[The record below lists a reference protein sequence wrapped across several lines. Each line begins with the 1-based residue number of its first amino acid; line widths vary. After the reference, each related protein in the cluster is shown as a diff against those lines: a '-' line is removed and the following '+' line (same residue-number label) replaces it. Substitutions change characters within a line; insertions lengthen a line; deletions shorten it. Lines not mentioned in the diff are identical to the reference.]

1 MATTIRLR
9 RSTSNKSSIRL
20 KKGEPFYNTTS
31 HKLYIGNTE
40 DELLED
46 KKALNE
52 LTSLTSEDNQVNF
65 QIGDGD
71 NSTYTK
77 TINNVDNLANFTNT
91 SEGSTVSFTWGTD
104 TQNPHKFEHTVSAG
118 ELSGEI
124 ENAINARK
132 VTNSVVINDTTY
144 KFNDIFSDTV
154 TDGIP
159 NIKYAQQ
166 ATNAYSTN
174 SGKELDVLAE
184 EVANILNGTTSVPKA
199 DITSN
204 IPDIQNLDTAA
215 NNVIKFQIGT
225 KTFEKQISVTVPGS
239 VEGANKLTTA
249 RAIDGVLFDGT
260 AHIHHLF
267 KCDSDANV
275 ATKVISPYISSG
287 EPTDVIYDEEVGAHV
302 FVWFTKGNTATT
314 TGTTYLKLQVNGK
327 QAHNIRYKGQGLSF
341 APFITDGIYEFIFT
355 GSDYDLITPI
365 DYYSTEDT
373 YSKSEIYNKTEVDSK
388 IPSLKGYA
396 TETYVKNAIA
406 EAELNDKEVDL
417 SGYAT
422 KDELKEVQNQIP
434 SIEGLATTEYVDETC
449 ANARLEWQTF

>member
-104 TQNPHKFEHTVSAG
+104 TQNPHKFEHTVSA
-118 ELSGEI
+118 EDLSGEI
-124 ENAINARK
+124 LNAFKAQK
-132 VTNSVVINDTTY
+132 VTKSVVINDISY

-166 ATNAYSTN
+166 AINATSTN
-174 SGKELDVLAE
+174 SGTDLDVLAQQ
-184 EVANILNGTTSVPKA
+184 VNDIRTGAFSVPKSDTTK
-199 DITSN
+199 DIPN
-204 IPDIQNLDTAA
+204 IQNLDTAA

-239 VEGANKLTTA
+239 VEGADKLTTA

-260 AHIHHLF
+260 TYIHHLF
-267 KCDSDANV
+267 ECNTEANISNKE
-275 ATKVISPYISSG
+275 ATALIDTGSSN
-287 EPTDVIYDEEVGAHV
+287 TTSITFDLEVGSRI
-302 FVWFTKGNTATT
+302 FVLFNKGNTATT
-314 TGTTYLKLQVNGK
+314 TNTSSLTLNVAYTGQKPIAYRGQKLT
-327 QAHNIRYKGQGLSF
+327 S
-341 APFITDGIYEFIFT
+341 APFVEKGVYEFIFT
-355 GSDYDLITPI
+355 GTYYDLITPI

-373 YSKSEIYNKTEVDSK
+373 YSKSEIDNK
-388 IPSLKGYA
+388 IPSLNGYA
-396 TETYVKNAIA
+396 TENYVKEAIA
-406 EAELNDKEVDL
+406 ESELNDKEVDL

-422 KDELKEVQNQIP
+422 KDELRELQNQIP
-434 SIEGLATTEYVDETC
+434 SIEGLATTEYVNEAC
-449 ANARLEWQTF
+449 ANATLEWQTF